1 MADYLGNELPGGGLQ
16 CYRDAGDGSF
26 ALVVAAITGGQTTT
40 PIAAGVVGNT
50 IVKATPGRL
59 VHVLVTALGT
69 GALTI
74 YDNATTNTG
83 TIIGVVPASAP
94 VGSLYALHMP
104 AANGITVQGNAA
116 NPGVTIA
123 WT

>member
-1 MADYLGNELPGGGLQ
+1 MADYLGDELPNGGMQ
-16 CYRDAGDGSF
+16 RFRDAGDGSL
-26 ALVVAAITGGQTTT
+26 ALVVAAITGGQTAT
-40 PIAAGVVGNT
+40 PIAAGTVANT
-50 IVKATPGRL
+50 VIKATPGRL
-59 VHVLVTALGT
+59 VHVLVTAVGT
-69 GALTI
+69 NPLSI

-83 TIIGVVPASAP
+83 TIIGIVPASAP

-116 NPGVTIA
+116 NPAITVA